1 MKRGNMIKNYN
12 DPAYQKVDLTKLIQ
26 SNKSVYAIKNS
37 DNEYFIGYGKW
48 DKQIRKA
55 KLYHA
60 TNWAEEVMNDP
71 RFNGLDLKVVK
82 VIIYEEE

>member
-1 MKRGNMIKNYN
+1 MGIGIINMSEHIK
-12 DPAYQKVDLTKLIQ
+12 P
-26 SNKSVYAIKNS
+26 VYAIKNS

-48 DKQIRKA
+48 DKQLRKA

-60 TNWAEEVMNDP
+60 INWAEEVMNDS
-71 RFNGLDLKVVK
+71 RFDELDLKIVK